1 MSLLERETSLL
12 NGQIKEISNALS
24 QFNKNGLSASQEAN
38 VPSSALTLMMIDNQ
52 IEQHRSRMERLQ
64 LRVEVAIPQS
74 RSDLQVNLEDSLRKS
89 LIQEKIVSALDSEI
103 QFKQAEHERAVA
115 QLQNSLDEFVSVQA
129 KKNTDIE
136 RQIEENQQLVS
147 AAENQLRKF
156 KLEREFAIESQKQ
169 VILEAK
175 AKLNE
180 LRDTRTLGVAVRSV
194 DPKGQGKAII
204 LALSAVL
211 GLMAGTVLAFA
222 AEFVS
227 KARRQGLSQGF

>member
-1 MSLLERETSLL
+1 MKADFEDLKDRHQIELVSLTNKREKESSTLKLLSGQSKSLEEKMSLLERETSLL

-129 KKNTDIE
+129 KKNN
-136 RQIEENQQLVS
+136 RY
-147 AAENQLRKF
+147 RK
-156 KLEREFAIESQKQ
+156 A
-169 VILEAK
+169 
-175 AKLNE
+175 
-180 LRDTRTLGVAVRSV
+180 D
-194 DPKGQGKAII
+194 
-204 LALSAVL
+204 
-211 GLMAGTVLAFA
+211 
-222 AEFVS
+222 
-227 KARRQGLSQGF
+227 

>member
-1 MSLLERETSLL
+1 MSL
-12 NGQIKEISNALS
+12 
-24 QFNKNGLSASQEAN
+24 F
-38 VPSSALTLMMIDNQ
+38 
-52 IEQHRSRMERLQ
+52 
-64 LRVEVAIPQS
+64 
-74 RSDLQVNLEDSLRKS
+74 
-89 LIQEKIVSALDSEI
+89 
-103 QFKQAEHERAVA
+103 QFKR
-115 QLQNSLDEFVSVQA
+115 
-129 KKNTDIE
+129 KKITDIE